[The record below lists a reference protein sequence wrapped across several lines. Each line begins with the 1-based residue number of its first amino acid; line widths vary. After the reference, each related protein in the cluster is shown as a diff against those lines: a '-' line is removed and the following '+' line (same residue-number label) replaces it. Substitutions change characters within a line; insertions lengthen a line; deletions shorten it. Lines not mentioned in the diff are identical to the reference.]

1 MSGKINA
8 ELSRRLK
15 DDKSTETELPVIITV
30 KENADLGS
38 LKKTGLKINHVY
50 QNINAVSGTLP
61 ASAVNSVA
69 KLDDV
74 KMIEFDGEVHTLADE
89 GDSE

>member
-8 ELSRRLK
+8 ELSRHLK
-15 DDKSTETELPVIITV
+15 EDKATENDVPVIITV
-30 KENADLGS
+30 KENADLES
-38 LKKTGLKINHVY
+38 LKTTGLKINHIY

-74 KMIEFDGEVHTLADE
+74 ERIEFDGEVHALADE
-89 GDSE
+89 DDNK

>member
-15 DDKSTETELPVIITV
+15 EDKPGEKDLPVIVTI
-30 KENADLGS
+30 KEDADLES
-38 LKKTGLKINHVY
+38 LKTTGLKINHIY
-50 QNINAVSGTLP
+50 ENINAVSGTLP

-74 KMIEFDGEVHTLADE
+74 ERIEFDGEVHALEDE
-89 GDSE
+89 DDDK

>member
-15 DDKSTETELPVIITV
+15 EDKPTENEVPVIITV
-30 KENADLGS
+30 KEKADLDS
-38 LKKTGLKINHVY
+38 LKKTGLKINHIY

-69 KLDDV
+69 KLDEV
-74 KMIEFDGEVHTLADE
+74 ERIEFDGEVHALPDE
-89 GDSE
+89 GDSQ

>member
-8 ELSRRLK
+8 ELTRRLK
-15 DDKSTETELPVIITV
+15 EDEPSENEVPVIITV
-30 KENADLGS
+30 KENADLDS
-38 LKKTGLKINHVY
+38 LKKTGLKINHIY

-74 KMIEFDGEVHTLADE
+74 ERIEFDGEVHALADE
-89 GDSE
+89 GDSQ